1 VGNIGTLVVILCIG
15 SGFSTPAAAQS
26 YVPGEILVKF
36 RPGVSQAAAD
46 QFRAA
51 RGIQLLEAIPSSGVQ
66 RVAIPAGST
75 IAEMVEQCGADPDC
89 EYAEPNYIG
98 QGGFVPNDTSFSLQ
112 WHHNN
117 TGQTGGTPDADI
129 DGTECWDTSRGN
141 AAIRIAVLDTG
152 IDGDHPEFAGRI
164 LPGYDAVNEDNDPEA
179 DHSHGPYV
187 TGIAAANANNSFAVA
202 GVDHFVSIVPVKVL
216 NSSNAGTSFDLAQG
230 LDFADDEAEVISMS
244 LINYPT
250 GSFTINNALQ
260 AARDAGAILI
270 ACAGNGGIGD
280 ADVSGP
286 GASPLTISVGA
297 TNDDDERA
305 SFSGTGS
312 ALDIVAPGSSV
323 RTIAYNTSADT
334 TTTFSGCSA
343 ATPIVGG
350 MATLLLSVD
359 PTLTH
364 DEIATILTTT
374 ADDRV
379 GPPGEDTPGR
389 DDFFGYG
396 RVNLNAALAAVSVQ
410 VPSGSPLAFA
420 VLIACLIGIAW
431 SVDGRTHRE
440 RIP

>member
-1 VGNIGTLVVILCIG
+1 
-15 SGFSTPAAAQS
+15 
-26 YVPGEILVKF
+26 
-36 RPGVSQAAAD
+36 
-46 QFRAA
+46 
-51 RGIQLLEAIPSSGVQ
+51 
-66 RVAIPAGST
+66 
-75 IAEMVEQCGADPDC
+75 M
-89 EYAEPNYIG
+89 
-98 QGGFVPNDTSFSLQ
+98 
-112 WHHNN
+112 
-117 TGQTGGTPDADI
+117 
-129 DGTECWDTSRGN
+129 
-141 AAIRIAVLDTG
+141 
-152 IDGDHPEFAGRI
+152 
-164 LPGYDAVNEDNDPEA
+164 
-179 DHSHGPYV
+179 